1 MTCYLVRDAPPSSSS
16 LSEKKRS
23 AVHGVGEEEALVQT
37 KSVPC
42 FYKMSLHKV
51 AAPVPFGTNLNC
63 FSVPTR
69 SLAGWALVGARCC
82 RCRLECPLLLFPLP
96 LPWYARCPSL
106 LHSSLLPLTSTWLPR
121 RRPGELAGRAAAR
134 LKGQPPGFRKNSPPS
149 DEGGAAIA
157 AEGEIP
163 PGFQQGKRFRT
174 CRLCA
179 CPVRPSC
186 ANLQPRRYLSF
197 SQPAADSSLVRG
209 SRG

>member
-1 MTCYLVRDAPPSSSS
+1 ME
-16 LSEKKRS
+16 EKKR
-23 AVHGVGEEEALVQT
+23 AGVQT

-69 SLAGWALVGARCC
+69 SLAGRVLVGARCC

-121 RRPGELAGRAAAR
+121 R
-134 LKGQPPGFRKNSPPS
+134 
-149 DEGGAAIA
+149 
-157 AEGEIP
+157 
-163 PGFQQGKRFRT
+163 
-174 CRLCA
+174 
-179 CPVRPSC
+179 
-186 ANLQPRRYLSF
+186 YLSF

-209 SRG
+209 SRIEVRGKREEVASYRPRPGAPPFSLAAARPASSPASGGGSHGCNAHQASGSGKRCREHASLHPKHRTATSTRPASERSEALKQVKSAPNLHTLAT